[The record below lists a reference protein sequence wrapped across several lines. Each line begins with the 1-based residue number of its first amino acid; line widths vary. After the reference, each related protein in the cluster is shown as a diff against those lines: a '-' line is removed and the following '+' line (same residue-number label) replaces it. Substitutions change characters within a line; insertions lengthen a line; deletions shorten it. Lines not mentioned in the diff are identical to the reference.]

1 MYYDGVLSDSDRI
14 TLFNQM
20 KQFRNYWWF
29 KIKHLQQYLIAI
41 TDDEKI
47 QVQKKLFTLMF

>member
-1 MYYDGVLSDSDRI
+1 MYYDGVIADSDKT

-29 KIKHLQQYLIAI
+29 KIKHIQEHLIQI
-41 TDDEKI
+41 TPEEKI
-47 QVQKKLFTLMF
+47 QVL